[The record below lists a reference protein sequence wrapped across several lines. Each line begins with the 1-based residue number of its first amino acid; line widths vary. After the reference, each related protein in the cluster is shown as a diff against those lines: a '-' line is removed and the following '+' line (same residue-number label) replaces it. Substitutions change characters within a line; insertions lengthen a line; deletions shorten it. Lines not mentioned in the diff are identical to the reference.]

1 MQKATIRVL
10 AALHNLRSKTQ
21 DEHGQTLAEYGI
33 MMAVIA
39 VAIMV
44 TAMIGF
50 KGALVD
56 QFDRSGSCLNGTA
69 AGCS

>member
-1 MQKATIRVL
+1 MQESAMYVL

-33 MMAVIA
+33 MMSVIA

-44 TAMIGF
+44 TAMIVF
-50 KGALVD
+50 KGALVG
-56 QFDRSGSCLNGTA
+56 QLNKSTNCLNGA
-69 AGCS
+69 GGCS